1 MQGFDALLTPTT
13 TCTAP
18 LLSNVDQSVSPAH
31 FTRPFNYLGLCGL
44 SIPVGLADDGLPIGL
59 QIVARP
65 HDESMVVRV
74 GSALEKELPRIGRA
88 Y

>member
-1 MQGFDALLTPTT
+1 MRGFDAILTPTT

-18 LLSNVDQSVSPAH
+18 LLSKVDQSISPAH

-44 SIPVGLADDGLPIGL
+44 SIPTGLADDGLPLGL

-65 HDESMVVRV
+65 HDEAMAVRV
-74 GSALEKELPRIGRA
+74 GNSLEKALPKIGRP
-88 Y
+88 